1 MWQQEFKLVFTAY
14 GAQFEDWGVC
24 ATFYRISS
32 SRLAIRSVVQIL
44 IGLNV
49 VKENLQVTL
58 SQRLTLLVI

>member
-32 SRLAIRSVVQIL
+32 SHLAFHDRGEAENGKDTDILDDEQTSRSH
-44 IGLNV
+44 
-49 VKENLQVTL
+49 
-58 SQRLTLLVI
+58 

>member
-32 SRLAIRSVVQIL
+32 SHLGIEIMLFLERGGCIV
-44 IGLNV
+44 N
-49 VKENLQVTL
+49 VTL
-58 SQRLTLLVI
+58 NRV